1 MYINIRKNE
10 LKSMHPECLILFRV
24 NDDYALIGDD
34 TQAAQELLGIAP
46 KTLGSEQLRIASFPH
61 HALDIYLPR
70 LIRAG
75 HRVAICDLFQPK
87 FDREN
92 RVFTWGTASTLKR
105 YRELCDQHPDSRQ
118 YGVFFAFGDKQM
130 AEGVKSLIN
139 RGYIAEG
146 EQSKICSCRS
156 GLYGL
161 PSEVERFL
169 GFYRERRKRIAEECD
184 PYEVYCYEYNNHE
197 CGISTDG
204 DLEAIDLVISYWG
217 ADVARTIR
225 RDSAQ
230 YSIESLNAIKTQR
243 Q

>member
-1 MYINIRKNE
+1 M
-10 LKSMHPECLILFRV
+10 KSKHPECLILFRV

-46 KTLGSEQLRIASFPH
+46 KTLGSERLRISSFPH

-87 FDREN
+87 FDRKN

-105 YRELCDQHPDSRQ
+105 YRELRDQHPDSSQ
-118 YGVFFAFGDKQM
+118 YGVFFAFGLKQRE
-130 AEGVKSLIN
+130 EGIRSLIN
-139 RGYIAEG
+139 RGYITKDEH
-146 EQSKICSCRS
+146 SKIFYYGY
-156 GLYGL
+156 GLYGI
-161 PSEVERFL
+161 PSEVKRFL
-169 GFYRERRKRIAEECD
+169 DFYKERNRRIAEECD

-197 CGISTDG
+197 CGISSDG
-204 DLEAIDLVISYWG
+204 DLGAINIVVDYWG

-225 RDSAQ
+225 RCSVH
-230 YSIESLNAIKTQR
+230 YSIEKPVLNEFGEHELM
-243 Q
+243 